1 MRFKQGTVTNN
12 RTGRSKDIIVEVSRT
27 TSWKESMIGCF
38 MIGLGIAYLTNKA
51 FRNGAKAYEE
61 AELKTL
67 MDMDIVD
74 LKD

>member
-51 FRNGAKAYEE
+51 FRNGAKAFEE
-61 AELKTL
+61 AEYKT
-67 MDMDIVD
+67 MVD
-74 LKD
+74 LGIIED